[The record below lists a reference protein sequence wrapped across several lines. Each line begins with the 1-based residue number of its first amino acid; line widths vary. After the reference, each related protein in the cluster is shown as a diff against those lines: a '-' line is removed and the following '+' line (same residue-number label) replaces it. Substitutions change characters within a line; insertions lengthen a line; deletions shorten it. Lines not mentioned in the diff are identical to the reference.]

1 MGAIRNFLARQPSLL
16 DLPIRDYRLEFSLSR
31 LVRGVDNIHFDVHLS
46 SQLRRTTER
55 AAFCLMIRHSGVQA
69 LLQTEEAGKWKPIRE
84 AFRDQCRHVM
94 TAAVHKAKSKQEI
107 QIDYL
112 GRVAIAKLIK
122 TAVETQYE
130 KTIER
135 LEKELRSYELSHRQ
149 DLAACVAIKEKLSWI
164 RLHFAD
170 LIRDAA
176 AVLLDLAA
184 GEAKEIDALREANFG
199 SDALL
204 PTDFFCNP
212 LLYAQSPDDDG
223 LLLHTYVLLGH
234 RFEDPDSY
242 ERLMTLVDEF
252 LQKTDLPAILEIS
265 KGDDDPEPAASLSRI
280 WLVPENV
287 DILFDDSQTAVALSR
302 LPAGKPGREERRRLS
317 RRRRT
322 QRRMIRSIY
331 RSFRRAGLVNRVA
344 AGFEVQSLVDEF
356 CPPLS
361 SQQVLRFLIEPPA
374 RKKITAQ
381 LNRLRGFY
389 DRPLSVSSLNK
400 AIRHI
405 RSLPGA
411 KLRERLLLFLRALS
425 RYHRELTHYR
435 LIKAAM
441 DAASIDLDERT
452 MHLSR
457 ENRTLYDFL
466 LPDEQVKEEQP
477 IISHVVIKA
486 DVRGSTDLTYRMRS
500 EQLNPASFFSLNLFD
515 PITEVQFD
523 YDATKEFI
531 EGDALILSIS
541 EQKDTPEG
549 WYCVGRACGLAV
561 RILQIVA
568 QSNIKSRKHRLPTLE
583 MGIGIC
589 YSETTP
595 AFLFDGANR
604 IMISPAINR
613 ADRLSGCNKSLRKLI
628 EKRDLPFHLYVF
640 QSVSEKEKAQTA
652 DDLLLRYNVNGIELN
667 AGGFHK
673 LSAEITL
680 VALPFSAGVEAPDA
694 GHRFYAGRL
703 PLISGRY
710 QTVVIREA
718 PVFRVSPDT
727 LQVIGKTTEHY
738 YEVCTHPRLYEK
750 AEQVLGAKKADW
762 LTG

>member
-1 MGAIRNFLARQPSLL
+1 MSVLRNFLFRQTSIL
-16 DLPIRDYRLEFSLSR
+16 DLPICDYRLEFSLNR
-31 LVRGVDNIHFDVHLS
+31 LVPGVDNIHFDVHLS
-46 SQLRRTTER
+46 PQLRRTAER
-55 AAFCLMIRHSGVQA
+55 AAFCLIVRHSGVQA
-69 LLQTEEAGKWKPIRE
+69 LLQTEDAGKWKPIRE
-84 AFRDQCRHVM
+84 AFKDQCRHVM
-94 TAAVHKAKSKQEI
+94 AAAVHQAKSKQEI

-112 GRVAIAKLIK
+112 CQIAIAKLIK

-130 KTIER
+130 KTIDR

-149 DLAACVAIKEKLSWI
+149 DLATCVAIKEKLSWI
-164 RLHFAD
+164 RLHCGD

-176 AVLLDLAA
+176 AVLFDLAA
-184 GEAKEIDALREANFG
+184 EEGKEVNELREANFG
-199 SDALL
+199 GDALL
-204 PTDFFCNP
+204 PGDFFRNP
-212 LLYAQSPDDDG
+212 LLYAHTAADDR
-223 LLLHTYVLLGH
+223 LMMHSYVLLGQ

-252 LQKTDLPAILEIS
+252 LQKTDLPDILEINKANS
-265 KGDDDPEPAASLSRI
+265 NPDPADSLSRI

-287 DILFDDSQTAVALSR
+287 DILFDGAKTELQISR
-302 LPAGKPGREERRRLS
+302 LPAEKLGREERRRLS
-317 RRRRT
+317 RRSRT

-331 RSFRRAGLVNRVA
+331 RSFRRAGLLHRIA
-344 AGFEVQSLVDEF
+344 AGFEVQSLVEEF

-361 SQQVLRFLIEPPA
+361 SQQVLRFLVEPSA

-381 LNRLRGFY
+381 LNRLREFY

-405 RSLPGA
+405 RSLPKA
-411 KLRERLLLFLRALS
+411 KLRERLVVFLRALA
-425 RYHRELTHYR
+425 RYHRDLTHYR
-435 LIKAAM
+435 LIKAGM
-441 DAASIDLDERT
+441 EAANLDLDERT
-452 MHLSR
+452 QLLSR

-477 IISHVVIKA
+477 IISHVIIKA

-515 PITEVQFD
+515 PITEVQFE

-549 WYCVGRACGLAV
+549 WYSVGRACGLAI

-568 QSNIKSRKHRLPTLE
+568 QTNIKSRKHRLPTLE
-583 MGIGIC
+583 LGIGIC
-589 YSETTP
+589 YSESTP
-595 AFLFDGANR
+595 AFLFDGSSR

-613 ADRLSGCNKSLRKLI
+613 ADRLSGCDKSLRKLI
-628 EKRDLPFHLYVF
+628 ERRNLPFHLYVF
-640 QSVSEKEKAQTA
+640 QTVSEKEMARTA

-667 AGGFHK
+667 AGGFSK
-673 LSAEITL
+673 LSAEINL
-680 VALPFSAGVEAPDA
+680 VPLQFSTVAEAPDA
-694 GHRFYAGRL
+694 GHRFFAGRL
-703 PLISGRY
+703 PLVSGRY

-718 PVFRVSPDT
+718 PVFRVAPDT
-727 LQVIGKTTEHY
+727 LQVIGKTTDRY

-750 AEQVLGAKKADW
+750 AEQVLGAKEV
-762 LTG
+762 